1 MLPALGRTEGIKRL
15 GLHVVMAKGL
25 RDVVMASGGTDG
37 TEGPT
42 DPDEAVVDG
51 GTIYNESI
59 AHATRYRCGQCW
71 YR

>member
-1 MLPALGRTEGIKRL
+1 MKAS
-15 GLHVVMAKGL
+15 HML
-25 RDVVMASGGTDG
+25 RDIVVASTGADKAD
-37 TEGPT
+37 GPT